1 MAIIARQQWN
11 TIMNNLSMN
20 QLIDYIE
27 HEGINLNVK
36 QALAVLK
43 TFNGPHYTLSIRATI
58 ATLTGGV
65 K

>member
-1 MAIIARQQWN
+1 
-11 TIMNNLSMN
+11 MNNLSMN

-27 HEGINLNVK
+27 HEGINISVK

-43 TFNGPHYTLSIRATI
+43 TFNGPHYNLSIRATI
-58 ATLTGGV
+58 AALTGGV